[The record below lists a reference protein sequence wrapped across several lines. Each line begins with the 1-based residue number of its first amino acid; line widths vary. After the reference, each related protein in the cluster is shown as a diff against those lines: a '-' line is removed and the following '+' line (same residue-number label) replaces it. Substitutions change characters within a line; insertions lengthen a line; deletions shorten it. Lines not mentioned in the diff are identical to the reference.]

1 MVQNAR
7 LKKKKKKGRTRAHFL
22 QVFSAE
28 KFVSVAHVGSI
39 FYVCKTNY
47 EKIIKNS

>member
-7 LKKKKKKGRTRAHFL
+7 LKKKKGRTRAHFL

-28 KFVSVAHVGSI
+28 KFVSVAHVDST
-39 FYVCKTNY
+39 FNVCKTHY
-47 EKIIKNS
+47 KKINKNS